1 MSVKKSETN
10 GEKKPSAQ
18 ERPEESNSPKSPDS
32 LPPQSET
39 PAGEAPP
46 VSDLSV
52 VVQESQAA
60 LADTPP
66 PVIKNKGGRPKGSK
80 TKNRSV
86 PAETS
91 PQTPPQPEPEKVTL
105 APLLAEFAGVPF
117 KIAASRTGFEG
128 FQANLDE
135 KMAIG
140 VSLDKVVE
148 KYFPQLSE
156 KAGVEVMCLF
166 TISSVVITKYAM
178 YTVWLEGKRSQ
189 AAEQAKTKTQVVKP
203 PQPVVESS
211 EPPTSDFF
219 SKPQ

>member
-1 MSVKKSETN
+1 M
-10 GEKKPSAQ
+10 
-18 ERPEESNSPKSPDS
+18 
-32 LPPQSET
+32 PPQSEP

-86 PAETS
+86 PAENPS
-91 PQTPPQPEPEKVTL
+91 QTPPQPEPEKVTL
-105 APLLAEFAGVPF
+105 APILAEFAGVPF
-117 KIAASRTGFEG
+117 KIAANRTGFEG
-128 FQANLDE
+128 FNANLDE
-135 KMAIG
+135 KQAIG
-140 VSLDKVVE
+140 ISLDKVVE

-166 TISSVVITKYAM
+166 TIASVTLTKYAM
-178 YTVWLEGKRSQ
+178 YTVWLEGKRAQ
-189 AAEQAKTKTQVVKP
+189 AAEQAKVKTQVVKA
-203 PQPVVESS
+203 QETVVQSG
-211 EPPTSDFF
+211 EPPKSEFF
-219 SKPQ
+219 S

>member
-18 ERPEESNSPKSPDS
+18 EKPGESNSPKSPDQ

-52 VVQESQAA
+52 VVQESQEA
-60 LADTPP
+60 LNDTPP

-86 PAETS
+86 PTETS
-91 PQTPPQPEPEKVTL
+91 PQAPASPEPEKVTL
-105 APLLAEFAGVPF
+105 APILAEVAGVPF
-117 KIAASRTGFEG
+117 KIAATRTGFEG

-140 VSLDKVVE
+140 VSLDKVIE

-166 TISSVVITKYAM
+166 TIASVSMSKYAM
-178 YTVWLEGKRSQ
+178 YMVWIEGKRAQ
-189 AAEQAKTKTQVVKP
+189 AAEQAKLKTQVVKP
-203 PQPVVESS
+203 PQPVVESG
-211 EPPTSDFF
+211 EPPKSEFF
-219 SKPQ
+219 S